1 MNYHQRLRHESS
13 NKSATAVEICETCTI
28 IAAASDVVL
37 YAIHESHYNNLLQG
51 NLIATVG
58 RVHSQRNKWR
68 TSRLQKSLLI
78 SHPKPNGANNGN
90 IAHLMNAFG
99 ATKSSADNN
108 HAAKNLNATPRTAVM
123 RNNPVTRRPQTAPAS
138 GRTCAFSSNM
148 QHRAHPSS
156 SKTHQHI
163 SRNPQLPIRCVHET
177 PSKNSFQI
185 DAEGKQNLRLSRR
198 FKFAT
203 RQMPQRPK
211 TTKVMPA
218 YRFPWRNLEAFEFPP
233 EHFAVCAG

>member
-37 YAIHESHYNNLLQG
+37 YAIHKSHYNNLLQG

-108 HAAKNLNATPRTAVM
+108 HAAKNLNATPRTAIM

-138 GRTCAFSSNM
+138 GKTCALSSNM
-148 QHRAHPSS
+148 QHRARPSS
-156 SKTHQHI
+156 SKTHQ
-163 SRNPQLPIRCVHET
+163 HET

-198 FKFAT
+198 FEFAT

-218 YRFPWRNLEAFEFPP
+218 YRFPWRNLEAFEFSP